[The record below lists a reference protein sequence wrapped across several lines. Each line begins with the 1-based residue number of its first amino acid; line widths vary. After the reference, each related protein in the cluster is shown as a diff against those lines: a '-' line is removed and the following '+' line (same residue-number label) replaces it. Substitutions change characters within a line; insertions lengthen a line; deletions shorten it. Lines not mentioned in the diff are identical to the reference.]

1 MTIKEIGKLLE
12 RVHKDI
18 DIFDFNGK
26 NVPRIILDDR
36 KFDDIMS
43 KIQGKPI
50 SVNTNLN
57 ILQDGLGHVFV
68 EFTLDFSHGDIH
80 EEFLIYA
87 NEFLEFFESLA
98 NTTMFALSPP
108 NYSEVNQDKI
118 FMVQL
123 PKPEKA
129 IEALDIIKNGLRENK
144 MIAAAGADRLQEG
157 MRRAFG
163 KAVSLA
169 ARVKRG
175 QCIMEMQVKKEHL
188 EAAKKA
194 LKSACVKLPGT
205 PTIRVI
211 PLN

>member
-1 MTIKEIGKLLE
+1 MASKEMEKLLE
-12 RVHKDI
+12 RVYKDI
-18 DIFDFNGK
+18 DTFDFNGQ
-26 NVPRIILDDR
+26 NVPRIILTDR

-68 EFTLDFSHGDIH
+68 EILLDFSYGEIY

-87 NEFLEFFESLA
+87 NESIDFFESLA
-98 NTTMFALSPP
+98 KTTMFALSPP

-129 IEALDIIKNGLRENK
+129 VEAIDIIKNGLSK
-144 MIAAAGADRLQEG
+144 KSGLQ
-157 MRRAFG
+157 
-163 KAVSLA
+163 K
-169 ARVKRG
+169 
-175 QCIMEMQVKKEHL
+175 
-188 EAAKKA
+188 
-194 LKSACVKLPGT
+194 
-205 PTIRVI
+205 
-211 PLN
+211 

>member
-1 MTIKEIGKLLE
+1 MTNEDMEKLLE
-12 RVHKDI
+12 RAYKDI
-18 DIFDFNGK
+18 DTFDFNGK
-26 NVPRIILDDR
+26 NVPRIIVNDR
-36 KFDDIMS
+36 RFDDIMS

-68 EFTLDFSHGDIH
+68 EITLDFSYGDIH

-87 NEFLEFFESLA
+87 NESLEFFESLA

-129 IEALDIIKNGLRENK
+129 IEAIDIIKNGLE
-144 MIAAAGADRLQEG
+144 
-157 MRRAFG
+157 
-163 KAVSLA
+163 
-169 ARVKRG
+169 
-175 QCIMEMQVKKEHL
+175 KK
-188 EAAKKA
+188 
-194 LKSACVKLPGT
+194 S
-205 PTIRVI
+205 I
-211 PLN
+211 